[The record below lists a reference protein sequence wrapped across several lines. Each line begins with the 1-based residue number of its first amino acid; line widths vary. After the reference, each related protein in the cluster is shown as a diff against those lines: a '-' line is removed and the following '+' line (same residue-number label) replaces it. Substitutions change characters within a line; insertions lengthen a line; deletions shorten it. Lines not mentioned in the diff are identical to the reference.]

1 MEREPV
7 RISLQQRLRMMRER
21 EQDRGLTLIEILISM
36 TISLVLGAVL
46 VAALITSLNVAGA
59 TSDTLKTAVDVRL
72 ISSYLARDAQGA
84 AGTDPRTV
92 TNESRALV
100 SVLAN
105 DWGDCAQD
113 GSLVARFAWV
123 DHVTVSVQRTIT
135 VTWALDGT
143 TLTRNYC
150 VDGVAKPPLV
160 LGRTIVSA
168 TAVCLP
174 TADCSGAPSSIEM
187 TVTGRSQKS
196 DYTTKLSA
204 SLRPRGQDFPTEASA
219 STVSLLALGD
229 SGTAAPC
236 TNVALSTAKAVVLGD
251 AVIANE
257 CGATALTPD
266 PADITHP
273 NDGVTSLTGNLLDPL
288 SSLPTPSD
296 TCGSGSNPTPGTPGT
311 YPSKLTIAA
320 VDGPI
325 TFATGNYIF
334 CNGLEI
340 ASGASVTSSG
350 GVLLYVKDGTL
361 SIHPDSSVELT
372 AASSGD
378 QRNVLIWVATKQT
391 VSIGT
396 GDHITRLGGTI
407 YAPKSSVVFNGS
419 SNAAAINVGA
429 LVAATVSV
437 STSGS
442 APVRQLAPV
451 STVPIIRFGP
461 IPTMSISPSELASAV
476 IGQPYSAPLSVI
488 GDGAAQ
494 LVNPRWSATGL
505 SPFSINSVT
514 GEITGTPE
522 CALSLTPRVRVV
534 DDTGL
539 AVSADYSLLVLSDL
553 SLASPG
559 SYVSG
564 SKTLTATLTD
574 TCGGAGTSVSI
585 QYWEEGGDTDVNG
598 DPLWNTMCTTI
609 VSPFSCSWVT
619 TDTTKY
625 TNGASYSLRAT
636 ATLSNGTEATSDVIE
651 GVTIDNG
658 SPAIALNSPGALPLK
673 GTVTLTADAYDGET
687 GISLVKFE
695 VSPAGLNAWM
705 EICQPTAPYDPA
717 NQSLY
722 ACDWDTTAFV
732 PSNLGTVK
740 YDVRASTRDLAGNW
754 ASDSITNQ
762 SINNNGASI
771 SVQNPGA
778 YVKGT
783 VTIGTN
789 PYVPSPAT
797 VTSVKIQYK
806 FGSGAWTDICTDT
819 TVPFSCSW
827 NTTGLTDGEYSLQAT
842 MVDSRNATTTVSDI
856 VTTNV
861 DNSPLYGA
869 NVQATNGHYKYD
881 TRKKTTTIT
890 AGKIDGVDT
899 LTLAYSKAVSPNS
912 IISGWNGS
920 LRSIFIRIL
929 DGQFVAMATSTAT
942 KTKDVMDF
950 CTSWDSSAKKGMQ
963 CSGVGTNT
971 NPNLGKGTGLGYVA
985 LNSDFV
991 DGWNSSASKR
1001 VAAVLYGQI
1010 SMSGAVV
1017 TIKIG
1022 SPCPT
1027 LAAGTAYC
1035 IATNAKATGSPKD
1048 SKSPKPSATM
1058 VWMPSSAAI
1067 DSQAGATC
1075 STRPGPETGS
1085 IDRDF

>member
-1 MEREPV
+1 MTDSFRR
-7 RISLQQRLRMMRER
+7 RIRAAGQGGRDS
-21 EQDRGLTLIEILISM
+21 GLTLVELLISM
-36 TISLVLGAVL
+36 VLSLILAGVL
-46 VAALITSLNVAGA
+46 VAAIVTSLNVAGA
-59 TSDTLKTAVDVRL
+59 TSDSIKTTVDVQL
-72 ISSYLARDAQGA
+72 VSSYLARDAQGA
-84 AGTDPRTV
+84 AGTDPNTLQRPQGTG
-92 TNESRALV
+92 V
-100 SVLAN
+100 SVTSG
-105 DWGDCAQD
+105 DWGGCSQP
-113 GSLVARFAWV
+113 GTLIARFSWI
-123 DHVTVSVQRTIT
+123 DRLDIRTEREIT
-135 VTWALDGT
+135 STWALNGAE
-143 TLTRNYC
+143 LSRLYC
-150 VDGVAKPPLV
+150 VDGEKKAAIV
-160 LGRTIVSA
+160 LGRTLVSA
-168 TAVCLP
+168 AAQCAP
-174 TADCSGAPSSIEM
+174 TPDCTGDPTTISL
-187 TVTGRSQKS
+187 TVAGRSEKS
-196 DYTTKLSA
+196 TYTTTLSA
-204 SLRPRGQDFPTEASA
+204 SLRARGQDTPTSASA
-219 STVSLLALGD
+219 STVAFLALGN
-229 SGTAAPC
+229 GAATSPC
-236 TNVALSTAKAVVLGD
+236 TTVALATAKAYVVGD
-251 AVIANE
+251 AVIADE
-257 CGATALTPD
+257 CGASAVTPTVASIEH
-266 PADITHP
+266 PAFGSPAVT
-273 NDGVTSLTGNLLDPL
+273 GLTSLTGNLQDPL
-288 SSLPTPSD
+288 ALTPVPTGN
-296 TCGSGSNPTPGTPGT
+296 CSGSNPAIGTPGNH
-311 YPSKLTIAA
+311 PNKLSITAA
-320 VDGPI
+320 DGPVELLS
-325 TFATGNYIF
+325 GVYYL

-340 ASGASVTSSG
+340 GAGASVVSGAG
-350 GVLLYVKDGTL
+350 GVMFYLKGGTVT
-361 SIHPDSSVELT
+361 IDPAASVELT
-372 AASSGD
+372 AIGTGD
-378 QRNVLIWVATKQT
+378 QKNILFWVSSPDQT
-391 VSIGT
+391 LNIGT
-396 GDHITRLGGTI
+396 GDHVTRLGGTV
-407 YAPKSSVVFNGS
+407 YAPASDVVFSGS
-419 SNAAAINVGA
+419 TDAAAVNVGVLIA
-429 LVAATVSV
+429 RTVTINSNVPVA
-437 STSGS
+437 
-442 APVRQLAPV
+442 
-451 STVPIIRFGP
+451 RFGP
-461 IPTMSISPSELASAV
+461 IPSLSISPSELTSAV

-488 GDGAAQ
+488 GDGASQ

-514 GEITGTPE
+514 GEISGTPA
-522 CALSLTPRVRVV
+522 CALSLTPHVRVV

-564 SKTLTATLTD
+564 TKTLTATLTD

-625 TNGASYSLRAT
+625 SNSASYSLRAT
-636 ATLSNGTEATSDVIE
+636 ATLSNGTAATSDVIE

-658 SPAIALNSPGALPLK
+658 SPAITLNSPGALPLK
-673 GTVTLTADAYDGET
+673 GTVTLTADAYDAET

-819 TVPFSCSW
+819 TDPFSCSW

-842 MVDSRNATTTVSDI
+842 MVDSRNATTTVSAI

-869 NVQATNGHYKYD
+869 NVQAINGHYKYD
-881 TRKKTTTIT
+881 ARKKTTTIT

-899 LTLAYSKAVSPNS
+899 LTLTYSKAVSPNS
-912 IISGWNGS
+912 IILGWNGS

-950 CTSWDSSAKKGMQ
+950 CTSWNSTMKGMQ

-971 NPNLGKGTGLGYVA
+971 NPNLGKGTGLGYIA
-985 LNSDFV
+985 LNSDFER
-991 DGWNSSASKR
+991 DGWNATPSR
-1001 VAAVLYGQI
+1001 RAAAELYGQI

-1027 LAAGTAYC
+1027 FAVGTTNC
-1035 IATNAKATGSPKD
+1035 IAANAKATGSPKD

-1058 VWMPSSAAI
+1058 VWMPSVAAI
-1067 DSQAGATC
+1067 DSQAGSEC

-1085 IDRDF
+1085 VDRDF

>member
-1 MEREPV
+1 MS
-7 RISLQQRLRMMRER
+7 ISLQQRLKKMRDR
-21 EQDRGLTLIEILISM
+21 GQDRGLTLIEILISM

-100 SVLAN
+100 SVKSN
-105 DWGDCAQD
+105 DWGDCTQA

-123 DHVTVSVQRTIT
+123 DHVTVSLQRTIT

-150 VDGVAKPPLV
+150 VDGVAKPPIV

-174 TADCSGAPSSIEM
+174 AADCSGAPSSIEM

-229 SGTAAPC
+229 SATAAPC

-257 CGATALTPD
+257 CGATALSPN

-288 SSLPTPSD
+288 ASLPAPAD

-311 YPSKLTIAA
+311 YPTKLTIAA

-325 TFATGNYIF
+325 TFAAGNYIF
-334 CNGLEI
+334 CSGLEI
-340 ASGASVTSSG
+340 GAGATVTSSG
-350 GVLLYVKDGTL
+350 GVLLYLKGGTL

-378 QRNVLIWVATKQT
+378 QRNVLVWVATKQT
-391 VSIGT
+391 VNIGT

-451 STVPIIRFGP
+451 STVPILRFGP
-461 IPTMSISPSELASAV
+461 IPTMSISPTELASAV

-488 GDGAAQ
+488 GDGASQ

-505 SPFSINSVT
+505 SPFSINAVT
-514 GEITGTPE
+514 GEITGTPA
-522 CALSLTPRVRVV
+522 CALSLTPHVRVV
-534 DDTGL
+534 DDSGL

-553 SLASPG
+553 SLADPG
-559 SYVSG
+559 NYVSG
-564 SKTLTATLTD
+564 TKTLTATLTD

-585 QYWEEGGDTDVNG
+585 QYWEEGGDTDING
-598 DPLWNTMCTTI
+598 DPVWNTMCTTV

-625 TNGASYSLRAT
+625 TNGAAYDLRAV
-636 ATLSNGTEATSDVIE
+636 ATLSNGTTATSDVIE

-658 SPAIALNSPGALPLK
+658 SPAITLNSPGALPLK

-687 GISLVKFE
+687 AISLVKFE

-705 EICQPTAPYDPA
+705 EICTPTAPYNPA
-717 NQSLY
+717 NQTLY
-722 ACDWDTTAFV
+722 VCDWDTTAFV
-732 PSNLGTVK
+732 PANLGTVK

-762 SINNNGASI
+762 SINNSGSSI

-778 YVKGT
+778 YIKGT

-797 VTSVKIQYK
+797 VTSVKVQYK

-819 TVPFSCSW
+819 TDPFSCSW
-827 NTTGLTDGEYSLQAT
+827 NTTGLTDGEYSLQAI
-842 MVDSRNATTTVSDI
+842 MVDSRSVTTTSATI
-856 VTTNV
+856 TTNV

-869 NVQATNGHYKYD
+869 NVQASNGHYKYD
-881 TRKKTTTIT
+881 ARKKTTTFT

-899 LTLAYSKAVSPNS
+899 LTLTYSKAVSPSS

-950 CTSWDSSAKKGMQ
+950 CTSWDSAAKKGMQ

-991 DGWNSSASKR
+991 DGWNSTASKR

-1048 SKSPKPSATM
+1048 SKTPRPSATM

-1067 DSQAGATC
+1067 DSQAGASC